1 MLFLP
6 PKITGLVGAT
16 LLLSAYSIS
25 AQSTTETEP
34 SDEAKIETPIV
45 ESETTVDDVTAE
57 TVIAAITG
65 DVKKGKKVFKKC
77 KACHKVKEG
86 KNGAGPSLYKVIG
99 RDAAQVDGFKY
110 STAMTE
116 SGLTWD
122 VATLTEY
129 LKGPKKLVPKT
140 SMSFSGLKKD
150 QDIENV
156 IAYLDDAS
164 NQE

>member
-1 MLFLP
+1 MTYETQKKSEMISSY
-6 PKITGLVGAT
+6 PKIFAIVAGAH
-16 LLLSAYSIS
+16 LLSAFSIS
-25 AQSTTETEP
+25 A
-34 SDEAKIETPIV
+34 DTPT
-45 ESETTVDDVTAE
+45 ETTVEVGAE
-57 TVIAAITG
+57 VVDAVVAQITG
-65 DVKKGKKVFKKC
+65 DVKKGKKVFNKC

-86 KNGAGPSLYKVIG
+86 KNGAGPSLYDVIG
-99 RDAAQVDGFKY
+99 RDAAQIDGFKY

-129 LKGPKKLVPKT
+129 LKAPKKLVPNT
-140 SMSFSGLKKD
+140 SMSFAGLKKD

-164 NQE
+164 NPE